1 MATVESNLMKI
12 TSQSIFKQLFLWGKN
27 TTTKKGYLILLLNVL
42 LGIAC
47 FERNKKT
54 EINGKLHLEICV
66 VCFN

>member
-1 MATVESNLMKI
+1 MGEKYN
-12 TSQSIFKQLFLWGKN
+12 N
-27 TTTKKGYLILLLNVL
+27 KKCYLIVLLNVL

-66 VCFN
+66 VCFISQYIFLWPGIT